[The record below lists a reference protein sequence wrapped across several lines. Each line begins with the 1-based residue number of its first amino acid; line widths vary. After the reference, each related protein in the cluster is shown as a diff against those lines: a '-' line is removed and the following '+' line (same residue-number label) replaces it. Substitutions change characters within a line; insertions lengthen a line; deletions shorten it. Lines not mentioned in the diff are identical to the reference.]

1 MKFYIKHFSGTISEG
16 GAVRNHA
23 FYRHFSSYANV
34 KIVNIASVHIFK
46 RFINTFNFILYFS
59 FKRNHHIYMH
69 LGAIFVLF
77 PTFLFRL
84 GLGQIVF
91 YFLDRLSKRHVLQ
104 IEVND
109 LPFEQ
114 NRDLELPNLPFI
126 QSFQKRLFSFKRVG
140 YDFASH
146 SMRDYAVKMYNLRSD
161 QCKVLLNG
169 ADKIKEFDESLYD
182 VLLKRCPGKLRYVY
196 VGSMN
201 KGRQIEDLIHIF
213 EQSNHILYLLGTGG
227 DWIEQTLRL
236 KGIDNIFYLGSFS
249 DSVALQISSLCD
261 VGVIPYDESRLYYNI
276 CYPTKVSFYLAAG
289 LPILST
295 PLKETQYVL
304 QNKDVAQFLPI
315 ACWNEFVSNTKID
328 DVDVLKQNVLRYRPQ
343 FYWDSIL
350 KDLNF

>member
-1 MKFYIKHFSGTISEG
+1 MKFYIKHFSGDVSEG
-16 GAVRNHA
+16 GAVRNQA
-23 FYRHFSSYANV
+23 FYMHFRSYSDV
-34 KIVNIASVHIFK
+34 KVLNIASSNIFR
-46 RFINTFNFILYFS
+46 RFINTLKFILF
-59 FKRNHHIYMH
+59 FNIQKNHHIYMH
-69 LGAIFVLF
+69 MGAIFVLF

-84 GLGQIVF
+84 GLGGIIF
-91 YFLDRLSKRHVLQ
+91 YFLNRLSKRHVLQ

-126 QSFQKRLFSFKRVG
+126 QSFQRRLFSFKRVG

-146 SMRDYAVKMYNLRSD
+146 SMRDYAIKMYNLRSD

-169 ADKIKEFDESLYD
+169 ADKLDGFHLNVHDEI
-182 VLLKRCPGKLRYVY
+182 LKRCPGKLRYVY

-213 EQSNHILYLLGTGG
+213 ERSKHILYLLGTGG
-227 DWIEQTLRL
+227 DWIEQTLKL
-236 KGIDNIFYLGSFS
+236 KAIDNIFYLGSFS

-276 CYPTKVSFYLAAG
+276 CYPTKVSFYLSAG

-295 PLKETQYVL
+295 QLKETQYVL
-304 QNKDVAQFLPI
+304 QSKGVAQFLPI
-315 ACWNEFVSNTKID
+315 ASWNEFVSNTKID

-350 KDLNF
+350 KNLDF